1 MRIGFIGLGKMGG
14 NMVARLLAAGHETV
28 VLDKSEAA
36 VEQAVKNGATA
47 AMSREDLFEK
57 LPEQKIVW
65 MMIPS
70 QFVDTELTE
79 LIKIAPK
86 ETIIVDGGNS
96 DFRLTQQR
104 GKQAAKEGVYLVDVG
119 TSGGILGREKGYAMM
134 VGGDVSAVEQLTP
147 IFDALAP
154 KDGWNHFGETGTGH
168 YVKMIHNGI
177 EYGMMQSFA
186 EGYHL
191 LKEGPIPDINLSAVG
206 KVWQNGSIVDSLL
219 NTLTTEALEENPELE
234 GIDGYVTES
243 GEARWTLE
251 TAKAANIPTPS
262 IQASMDVRLASQRG
276 EVSFATK
283 LLAAMRNKF
292 GGHAI
297 NGDK

>member
-1 MRIGFIGLGKMGG
+1 MKIGFIGLGKMGG
-14 NMVARLLAAGHETV
+14 NMVARLQAAGHETV
-28 VLDKSEAA
+28 VLDKSEEA
-36 VEQAVKNGATA
+36 VEQAVNLGAVA
-47 AMSREDLFEK
+47 ASSREDMFEK

-70 QFVDTELTE
+70 QFVDDELTE
-79 LIKIAPK
+79 LLAVTPND
-86 ETIIVDGGNS
+86 TIIVDGGNS
-96 DFRLTQQR
+96 NFRLTQQR
-104 GKQAAKEGVYLVDVG
+104 AKQASEKGVHLVDVG
-119 TSGGILGREKGYAMM
+119 TSGGILGRENGYAMM
-134 VGGDVSAVEQLTP
+134 VGGDKSAVEQLTP

-154 KDGWNHFGETGTGH
+154 TNGWNHFGETGSGH

-191 LKEGPIPDINLSAVG
+191 LKEGPIPDIDLSAVG

-251 TAKAANIPTPS
+251 TAREANIPTPS
-262 IQASMDVRLASQRG
+262 IQVSMDVRLASQKG
-276 EVSFATK
+276 EISFATK